1 MGKPHRGKGTRE
13 LFAHGRG
20 ECPICK
26 RYNVKVLYEME
37 AGEQKFKI
45 CKTCKAAIK
54 NGTKSLPVSNTVT
67 AKAAEAPAEEE
78 SETKTAAAEAP
89 AAEETAEKAET
100 PAEE

>member
-54 NGTKSLPVSNTVT
+54 NGTKSLPAVTVT
-67 AKAAEAPAEEE
+67 AKAEAPATEET
-78 SETKTAAAEAP
+78 ETKTAAAEAP
-89 AAEETAEKAET
+89 AEAAAEEKAE
-100 PAEE
+100 E